1 MTKTQK
7 RWTLIAVILGSG
19 IVFLDTS
26 VVNLALK
33 AIGKELPRS
42 FVSSAF
48 EGQSY
53 VYGFYFVTLS
63 ALLILAG
70 AITDF
75 FGRRKVF
82 AIGLLGF
89 LATSVLCG
97 IAWNMESLIA
107 FRILQGAAGAFV
119 VPGSLAI
126 ITATFEGEEQGR
138 AYGIWAGASAATAIL
153 GPFVGGVLVNSI
165 SWRAAFFINV
175 PFLLLAVW
183 ATLRHVPESRDENA
197 AGHFDWVGSLAV
209 VVAVG
214 GLAFGA
220 IRGEQTRWT
229 GTEAFI
235 ALAVGGLAL
244 IALPVLMLKRRNPLV
259 PPSLFKSRNFTVT
272 NLSTFVIYGAL
283 YVSFTFQGLF
293 MIGTLGYNEPA
304 AGIAGIPSALLLT
317 FLSTRFGKL
326 AARHGPRLFMTVG
339 PALMGL
345 GLLWLVRLPATSAPW
360 VFGSGGGRS
369 LLPPGDYLVDFLP
382 ALLVFGAG
390 LAVMVAPL
398 TTAVMTSIPKQ
409 NAGVGSA
416 INNAISRVGAPL
428 VTAVIFIAI
437 VSSFYAT
444 IGEKVPEVNTESPD
458 FREAVAPLN
467 PPDFTK
473 LELPP
478 PVEAKI
484 ADADKEASTGALHV
498 AVVVASA
505 LLFLGAA
512 INGFGI
518 KNPSQEQLEAAS
530 KDSGAGSGAA

>member
-1 MTKTQK
+1 VTQAQK
-7 RWTLIAVILGSG
+7 RWTLVAVILGSG

-75 FGRRKVF
+75 FGRRKLF
-82 AIGLLGF
+82 AIGLVGF
-89 LATSVLCG
+89 LVTSVMCG
-97 IAWNMESLIA
+97 LAWNMEALIA

-126 ITATFEGEEQGR
+126 ITASFEGEEQGR

-153 GPFVGGVLVNSI
+153 GPFIGGVLVNSI
-165 SWRAAFFINV
+165 SWRAAFFVNV
-175 PFLLLAVW
+175 PFLLVALW
-183 ATLRHVPESRDENA
+183 ATVRHVPESRDENS
-197 AGHFDWVGSLAV
+197 AGHFDWIGSLVV

-220 IRGEQTRWT
+220 IRGEQTRWS
-229 GTEAFI
+229 GPEAII
-235 ALAVGGLAL
+235 ALIVGGLAL
-244 IALPVLMLKRRNPLV
+244 IALPVLMLKRPNPLV

-317 FLSTRFGKL
+317 LLSTRFGRL

-360 VFGSGGGRS
+360 VFGTGAGKT
-369 LLPPGDYLVDFLP
+369 LLPPSDYLVDFLP

-390 LAVMVAPL
+390 LSVMVAPL

-437 VSSFYAT
+437 VSSFYAA
-444 IGEKVPEVNTESPD
+444 IGEKVPEVDTNSSK

-467 PPDFTK
+467 PPDFAK
-473 LELPP
+473 LKLPQ
-478 PVEAKI
+478 PVEAKV

-498 AVVVASA
+498 AVLVGSG

-518 KNPSQEQLEAAS
+518 RNPKPEQLEAA
-530 KDSGAGSGAA
+530 AEAAPAAE